1 VHAAQANEV
10 APEARVV
17 GHHDTRRCLRIDLL
31 CDEASGSTAV
41 AVNGSSV
48 TSAPTDIYL
57 KLAFH
62 TALVCG
68 SPLSSSPSPSAS
80 PSPSTSSAAS
90 ASPVRV
96 ASGSDHSV
104 AIAVGVAVPAA
115 SVLLLAGVGF
125 VVVAAALWW
134 RQPR

>member
-1 VHAAQANEV
+1 MWQLNMKPTNVHS
-10 APEARVV
+10 VV
-17 GHHDTRRCLRIDLL
+17 LCLRIDLL
-31 CDEASGSTAV
+31 CNKASGSTAV

-48 TSAPTDIYL
+48 TSAPTNIYL
-57 KLAFH
+57 KLVFH
-62 TALVCG
+62 TALMCG
-68 SPLSSSPSPSAS
+68 TPSPSPSPSAS
-80 PSPSTSSAAS
+80 SASAS